1 MDPSYPE
8 ARVPAEFEDL
18 FHGVAVAQLATL
30 RADGTPRLTPVWL
43 DLDEDV
49 GQQFSTP
56 LEIDRS
62 RHAAE
67 RASGRSAGELVLLDQ
82 EQVRLALFGQV
93 VCDGRADNAPP
104 MTTVLKRSISSTS
117 RLAAGPGAGGR
128 QKRREVCRPRQRPGR
143 GRTAGRQQMAALA
156 GGD

>member
-18 FHGVAVAQLATL
+18 FHGAAVAQLATL

-82 EQVRLALFGQV
+82 EH
-93 VCDGRADNAPP
+93 
-104 MTTVLKRSISSTS
+104 
-117 RLAAGPGAGGR
+117 
-128 QKRREVCRPRQRPGR
+128 
-143 GRTAGRQQMAALA
+143 
-156 GGD
+156 